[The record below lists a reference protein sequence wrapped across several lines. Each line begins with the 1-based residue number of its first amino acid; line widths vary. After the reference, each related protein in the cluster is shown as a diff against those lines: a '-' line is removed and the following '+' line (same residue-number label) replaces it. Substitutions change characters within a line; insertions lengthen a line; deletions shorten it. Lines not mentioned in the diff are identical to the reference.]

1 MQNNKCSTRPSG
13 APSTESGPGGTEVWP
28 SPALRAFFAVADGM
42 AALFQPFVE
51 VVVHDLHTDSVAY
64 VVQPFS
70 PREVGDPSD
79 LRGSPLPPGTRVVGP
94 YEKVN
99 WDGRR
104 IKSISVVLRDATDAP
119 IGLLCMNAD
128 LTEFDAARRML
139 QGFLGMAEPV
149 SPAQALFQDDWHEKV
164 NRFVAAW
171 TSERRITVDRLDRAA
186 RRALIEDLH
195 ATGGFE
201 GRRAPAYVATILGIS
216 RATVYNELAR
226 LKTAVPA

>member
-1 MQNNKCSTRPSG
+1 MEWPVQNDECSTSASGSPS
-13 APSTESGPGGTEVWP
+13 AGPGPNGAEAWP

-79 LRGSPLPPGTRVVGP
+79 LRGSALPAGTRVVGP

-104 IKSISVVLRDATDAP
+104 IKSISVVLRDATETP

-139 QGFLGMAEPV
+139 QGFLGMAEPA
-149 SPAQALFQDDWHEKV
+149 SPG
-164 NRFVAAW
+164 RPSAASPW
-171 TSERRITVDRLDRAA
+171 TAWIA
-186 RRALIEDLH
+186 RRA
-195 ATGGFE
+195 
-201 GRRAPAYVATILGIS
+201 AP
-216 RATVYNELAR
+216 
-226 LKTAVPA
+226 